1 MSYGNT
7 IVIDHGQNVFTMYL
21 HMSSLVANEGDR
33 VKKGHLIG
41 HMGSTGIA
49 TGSHLHFNHFI
60 GDVIVDSGEWY

>member
-1 MSYGNT
+1 
-7 IVIDHGQNVFTMYL
+7 MYL

-33 VKKGHLIG
+33 VKKGDLIG